1 MVNRPSEST
10 DGKVE
15 RAALSRQLAEFL
27 IELSIALH
35 KHAMYPDGHPS
46 LAPAATQVVERLH
59 RLHNERATL
68 SLGVARTRLV
78 IEGVATDPK
87 NPVLRDLASRLHRH
101 QLGAVTF
108 KRGIDV
114 AELRDFLRGVAI
126 EPDRAGEPLGT
137 STTETHSRWPNIGLH
152 GLGYDRLRMVGS
164 EGEEEEP
171 SANRAEQLWLRL
183 AQAALASDE
192 SAEATDAD
200 PSVVAR
206 AIDQHARGTAYDQV
220 IVGYLLQ
227 LAEEL
232 RTAGGNEAIA
242 LKQRMS
248 ELIERLDS
256 TTLGNLLAMGG
267 DRDQR
272 RQFMLNASQALTA
285 DAVLEI
291 VRAASSADERE
302 QPISHSLLR
311 MLQKLARHAEA
322 GQPGRRTQADSA
334 IRDQVQELIRD
345 WSLRDPNPESYRRGL
360 ETMAG
365 AAPAFAA
372 ATEARYPVE
381 PKRIFQMAVEADA
394 TGDLVNSAVHT
405 LISRGDLS
413 WVLESLSDVKAVNL
427 STAVQTQ
434 VAAPE
439 TLERVLTKEPLDAA
453 ALDLLL
459 HRIGTGGAEPMMS
472 ALIASESSQTRR
484 VLLDRLVRLG
494 GPVGELAVRHLDDPR
509 WFVQRNMLVILSALP
524 ERPVGFNAA
533 DFLQHADSRV
543 RREAI
548 RILLAEPLRRERAI
562 CHAVADGDA
571 RTVRLGLSAAIE
583 RCPETAV
590 SLVVSRTTAENPRDI
605 RLLAIKA
612 LGACG
617 NRVGLETLLRLV
629 APRRRLFR
637 SKAPSRTPEYLAA
650 IAALH
655 QYAEHPGA
663 RHALAEAAKS
673 SDPEVVRA
681 AVGNSPPAGP

>member
-1 MVNRPSEST
+1 MSRSSEAT
-10 DGKVE
+10 DGRVE

-59 RLHNERATL
+59 LLLDDRTSL

-108 KRGIDV
+108 KRGLDL
-114 AELRDFLRGVAI
+114 AELRDFLRVVAI
-126 EPDRAGEPLGT
+126 EPDRAGEPLGV
-137 STTETHSRWPNIGLH
+137 STMETHSRWPNVGLH

-164 EGEEEEP
+164 ESDDDP
-171 SANRAEQLWLRL
+171 AASRAEQLWLRL
-183 AQAALASDE
+183 AQAALASG
-192 SAEATDAD
+192 EAGEAVDAD
-200 PSVVAR
+200 PSLVAR

-232 RTAGGNEAIA
+232 RTAGGQEAIA

-256 TTLGNLLAMGG
+256 ATLGNLLAMGG

-291 VRAASSADERE
+291 VRAASGADERD

-334 IRDQVQELIRD
+334 IRDQVRELIRD

-365 AAPAFAA
+365 AAPVFAA
-372 ATEARYPVE
+372 ATETRYPVE
-381 PKRIFQMAVEADA
+381 PKRIFQIAVEADA
-394 TGDLVNSAVHT
+394 TGDLVDSAVHT
-405 LISRGDLS
+405 LIARGELS
-413 WVLESLSDVKAVNL
+413 WVLESLTGAKAAQL
-427 STAVQTQ
+427 SSAVHAH

-439 TLERVLTKEPLDAA
+439 TLERILTNEPLDTA

-459 HRIGTGGAEPMMS
+459 ARVGIGAAQPMLH

-484 VLLDRLVRLG
+484 TLLDRLVRLG
-494 GPVGELAVRHLDDPR
+494 TAVGDLAVGHLDDPR
-509 WFVQRNMLVILSALP
+509 WYVQRNMLVILGALP
-524 ERPVGFNAA
+524 DSPAGFNAA

-548 RILLAEPLRRERAI
+548 RILLTVPERRERAI

-571 RTVRLGLSAAIE
+571 WTVRLGLGAAIA
-583 RCPETAV
+583 RCPEPAV
-590 SLVVSRTTAENPRDI
+590 PLVVSRTTAENPREVRI
-605 RLLAIKA
+605 LAIKA
-612 LGACG
+612 LGASG
-617 NRVGLETLLRLV
+617 NRVALETLLKLV
-629 APRRRLFR
+629 APRRKLFR
-637 SKAPSRTPEYLAA
+637 SKAPPRTPEYLAA

-655 QYAEHPGA
+655 QYAEHPSA

-681 AVGNSPPAGP
+681 AVGATPPAGA